1 MAHYYDEVAS
11 IQAEEV
17 PMDRT
22 PHGPSCAK
30 RLRQEA
36 AQRGEAPGEVARA
49 IQAHC
54 AVSLLRAQRLARGL
68 TLKEAAKSLNEIS
81 AGRDNAPR
89 VDGDQLGH
97 WENGRQPRPST
108 LRLLCEYYG
117 NCTPEDLGYENVGVA
132 VTSRRPVL
140 VPTGRSS
147 PMSPWAPSAN
157 DALGRYVDE
166 ARRSIDRTLAAGTV
180 SSNQLDLL
188 DEQVQWAR
196 EQYVYMA
203 PAFMIKVLLDQLGE
217 VEELAAQRQPA
228 AVQVRLSELTAML
241 ATLVADALMKLGY
254 LSRSRSWYST
264 ARNAADDS
272 GNTQLRAR
280 VRAQAAMLPFYYG
293 PLKAAV
299 ALAREARIISRAR
312 PSATAAFA
320 AAAEARALAK
330 LGDAEGAEAALRYA
344 AATFEQSGAG
354 GQTDNDAFG
363 FPERRFRLYESG
375 TLTALGRTSQ
385 ARRVQ
390 EAALRLYPSQ
400 TGIDPALLRLEA
412 ALCLAHDRSPTEAC
426 QLAAATYLRVVPE
439 HRTPIVEERA
449 REVIGALPP
458 GAESGRAARE
468 LREILALPPGQM

>member
-1 MAHYYDEVAS
+1 
-11 IQAEEV
+11 
-17 PMDRT
+17 MDRT

-36 AQRGEAPGEVARA
+36 AQRNEATGEVARA
-49 IQAHC
+49 IHAHC

-68 TLKEAAKSLNEIS
+68 TLKEAAENLNELS

-97 WENGRQPRPST
+97 WENGRLPRPAT

-117 NCTPEDLGYENVGVA
+117 DCTPEDLGYESAGSVVSPRPPAA
-132 VTSRRPVL
+132 VPIGRPALSLTAPTTSF
-140 VPTGRSS
+140 
-147 PMSPWAPSAN
+147 AN
-157 DALGRYVDE
+157 DALEQYVDA

-188 DEQVQWAR
+188 DEHVLWAR
-196 EQYVYMA
+196 EQYIYTA
-203 PAFMIKVLLDQLGE
+203 PAPMIKVLLDQLGE
-217 VEELAAQRQPA
+217 VEMLAAQRQPA

-241 ATLVADALMKLGY
+241 ATLIADALMKLGY

-272 GNTQLRAR
+272 GNTHLRAR

-293 PLKAAV
+293 PLQAAV
-299 ALAREARIISRAR
+299 ALAREARIISRGR

-330 LGDAEGAEAALRYA
+330 LGDTEGAEVALRHA
-344 AATFEQSGAG
+344 AAAFEQSGAG
-354 GQTDNDAFG
+354 GPADNDAFG

-390 EAALRLYPSQ
+390 EAALLLYPSK

-426 QLAAATYLRVVPE
+426 QLAATTYLRVASE